1 LDRLSSRPGLQ
12 AGHVFLLAWL
22 MAWVLVFGFLL
33 LHDEAS
39 SSSGALEVRGNEIT
53 YNGSPVRLRG
63 VATED
68 VRDLHLE
75 GRNPA
80 AEYRRM
86 AEGWRA
92 NVVRISVH
100 PSTWRY
106 HETQTLALLKKHVGA
121 ATDAGLFVIVDYHV
135 IGFPDGYYQEVPP
148 EWGDPPDLYD
158 SDFALA
164 TDFWDTVSTEIQDPR
179 VMFELW
185 NEPVYEEDELH
196 PSDPNGSKWA
206 QLKPYYEELITLIR
220 DNGSQSVILATGNHW
235 AYNLK
240 GIKDD
245 PLSDPDTAYTWH
257 VYAGHDEN
265 SPQRWA
271 AALDGLHRVKP
282 VLVTEWGFQPRAHA
296 HYRGTAETFGKK
308 FRDQFLEGRRLHSTA
323 WCWSATYGP
332 SLFKRDWRTRTVWG
346 EFAYDYLRKHN
357 RDPARP

>member
-1 LDRLSSRPGLQ
+1 LER
-12 AGHVFLLAWL
+12 VFVWWVV
-22 MAWVLVFGFLL
+22 AWVVVFGSLL
-33 LHDEAS
+33 LQDEAAS
-39 SSSGALEVRGNEIT
+39 AAGALEVSGNEIT
-53 YNGSPVRLRG
+53 YNGSQVRLRG

-75 GRNPA
+75 GRDPA
-80 AEYRRM
+80 AEYARM

-106 HETQTLALLKKHVGA
+106 HESETLDLLKEHVDA

-164 TDFWDTVSTEIQDPR
+164 TDFWDTVSTEIGDPR

-196 PSDPNGSKWA
+196 PSDPDGSKWA
-206 QLKPYYEELITLIR
+206 QLKPYYEELVTLIR
-220 DNGSQSVILATGNHW
+220 DNGSRSVILATGNHW

-245 PLSDPDTAYTWH
+245 PLSDPNTAYTWH

-265 SPQRWA
+265 KPQRWA
-271 AALDGLHRVKP
+271 AALDGLQQVKP
-282 VLVTEWGFQPRAHA
+282 VLVTEWGFQPRAQA

-308 FRDQFLEGRRLHSTA
+308 FRDQFLEGRGLHSTA
-323 WCWSATYGP
+323 WCWSAIYGP
-332 SLFKRDWRTRTVWG
+332 SLFKRDWRTRTAWG
-346 EFAYDYLRKHN
+346 DFAYDYLRRHN